1 MSIMWLTDLQAL
13 PLLEGTNHTRNVKLN
28 ATMGIQASQES
39 VQHSKSRTTND
50 RDRITRG
57 YGVICGFKARC

>member
-28 ATMGIQASQES
+28 ATMGIQASCSAWE
-39 VQHSKSRTTND
+39 KN
-50 RDRITRG
+50 
-57 YGVICGFKARC
+57 CA